1 MARIKLELPQKSI
14 ATVSIPV
21 RITDINYGNH
31 VGNDALVSILHESRM
46 LFLKQHGFTEL
57 NAGGNAL
64 ILNELVVLYKNESFY
79 KDVLEIEIFC
89 GEITKVAFELYY
101 KVSTQRDGKE
111 LLIAH
116 AKTGLVCYNYA
127 AKKIE
132 DIGDKLRRIL
142 VPEN

>member
-64 ILNELVVLYKNESFY
+64 ILNELVVLYKNES
-79 KDVLEIEIFC
+79 
-89 GEITKVAFELYY
+89 
-101 KVSTQRDGKE
+101 
-111 LLIAH
+111 
-116 AKTGLVCYNYA
+116 
-127 AKKIE
+127 
-132 DIGDKLRRIL
+132 
-142 VPEN
+142 